1 MWRTISWSMEIQ
13 QCRLCIAMWRGGSLP
28 SWSSFKS
35 FWGFCLN
42 QDNAERDTWRQDLT
56 LTTRGRPLLDV
67 PWSLKMLRMTS
78 TVGSTR
84 GADPKIWL
92 ENFGPSRMWQVFL
105 LVIFGTP
112 CGDIRLGGMLGPYVE
127 MISYIM
133 KLASVSIVSHVI

>member
-1 MWRTISWSMEIQ
+1 MLQEASGVK
-13 QCRLCIAMWRGGSLP
+13 RGFLLS
-28 SWSSFKS
+28 
-35 FWGFCLN
+35 
-42 QDNAERDTWRQDLT
+42 QTNAERDTWRQDLT

-112 CGDIRLGGMLGPYVE
+112 CGDTRLGGMLGPVGGRLLNV
-127 MISYIM
+127 SWARLGCV
-133 KLASVSIVSHVI
+133 LAVLRGFWREAWS